1 LYTRQ
6 YQEANTSLSEDKE
19 KLKQYQATFQSDIP
33 AMIIVED
40 AARPQVKSRPFR
52 TLIVLAAIFVTF
64 FFTMIGIL
72 LFEAYSDVDWK
83 AVYHGK

>member
-1 LYTRQ
+1 
-6 YQEANTSLSEDKE
+6 
-19 KLKQYQATFQSDIP
+19 
-33 AMIIVED
+33 MIIVED

-64 FFTMIGIL
+64 FFTLIGIL

-83 AVYHGK
+83 AVYQGK